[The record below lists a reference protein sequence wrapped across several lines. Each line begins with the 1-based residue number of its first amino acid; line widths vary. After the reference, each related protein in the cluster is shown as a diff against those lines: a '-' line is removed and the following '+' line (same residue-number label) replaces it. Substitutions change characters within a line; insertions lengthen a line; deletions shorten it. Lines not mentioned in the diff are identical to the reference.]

1 MFGLRGNIVANGNIL
16 NNWIL
21 VVEDDHIYDVTREI
35 DGIQIENLDELYIM
49 PGFVDIHIHGAV
61 GYDVMDVNP
70 EGIVK
75 MAEFLVTHG
84 VTSFLPTTTTL
95 DIDTTLRAI
104 SSVETAK
111 TLNKNGAKIIGIHLE
126 GPFINPKHKGAQN
139 ENFIIEPTREVLN
152 KLTTSGLIKLITIAP
167 ELSGA
172 IDAIRLL
179 RERGIY
185 VSLGHSDATY
195 EDTVK
200 AIMAGASQVTHLFN
214 GMRSFH
220 HREPGIIGASLSE
233 DTIKCQVIADG
244 IHLHFSSIR
253 LVYKAKG
260 YNNIILISDSMS
272 ATGLADGE
280 YELGGLKV
288 TVKSGAPRLADG
300 RLAGSTLTLDVAV
313 KNMVTKG
320 LIPLPFV
327 SEMASRVPAESI
339 GETTTGSF
347 SYGKK
352 ADIVVLDKSF
362 KVVRTYIDGRL
373 IYESL

>member
-1 MFGLRGNIVANGNIL
+1 MFGLRGNIVTNGNIL
-16 NNWIL
+16 NNWTL

-35 DGIQIENLDELYIM
+35 DNIHVENLDEFYIM
-49 PGFVDIHIHGAV
+49 PGFVDIHTHGAV
-61 GYDVMDVNP
+61 GYDVMDAKP

-75 MAEFLVTHG
+75 IAEFLVTHG

-95 DIDTTLRAI
+95 DIDTTLKAI
-104 SSVETAK
+104 SSVEIAK
-111 TLNKNGAKIIGIHLE
+111 TLNKDGAKIIGIHLE

-139 ENFIIEPTREVLN
+139 ESFIIEPTREVLD
-152 KLTTSGLIKLITIAP
+152 KLTTSSLVRLITIAP

-172 IDAIRLL
+172 IDAIRFLT
-179 RERGIY
+179 ERGIY

-195 EDTVK
+195 EDTIK
-200 AIMAGASQVTHLFN
+200 AVMAGASQVTHLFN

-233 DTIKCQVIADG
+233 DSIKCQIIADG

-272 ATGLADGE
+272 ATGLADGD
-280 YELGGLKV
+280 YKLGGLKV
-288 TVKSGAPRLADG
+288 TVKGGSPRLADG
-300 RLAGSTLTLDVAV
+300 RLAGSTLTLDVAL

-339 GETTTGSF
+339 GETTIGSF

-362 KVVRTYIDGRL
+362 KVVRTYVDGRL
-373 IYESL
+373 VYESL

>member
-35 DGIQIENLDELYIM
+35 DGIHLENLDEFYIM
-49 PGFVDIHIHGAV
+49 PGFVDIHTHGAV

-95 DIDTTLRAI
+95 DIDTILKAI

-139 ENFIIEPTREVLN
+139 ERFIVEPTREVLDR
-152 KLTTSGLIKLITIAP
+152 LTSSELIRLITIAP

>member
-35 DGIQIENLDELYIM
+35 DGIHLENLDEFYIM
-49 PGFVDIHIHGAV
+49 PGFVDIHTHGAV

-95 DIDTTLRAI
+95 DIDTTLKAI

-139 ENFIIEPTREVLN
+139 ERFIVEPTREVLDR
-152 KLTTSGLIKLITIAP
+152 LTSSELIRLITIAP